1 MIASEGG
8 TPKQNYF
15 HQDFLSQNHHGLP
28 EDSKIRVIDKLI
40 PLIQLEESFS
50 RCENLKR

>member
-28 EDSKIRVIDKLI
+28 EDSKIRVIDKTDPSDPTRREL
-40 PLIQLEESFS
+40 FS
-50 RCENLKR
+50 M